1 LGLRQRKKTSY
12 YFGTTGNFYQYGRS
26 ATQVQLHKGQFLHN
40 LGLRG
45 DSLIIGMLDA
55 GFFKYTSLP
64 AFDSL
69 MAESRVLDTWDFVA
83 GETSVAEDNSHGMQC
98 LSVIAANIPEVF
110 VGTAPKASFYLY
122 RSEDDRTEKL
132 IEEFN
137 WVCAAERVDSAGG
150 DIISSSL
157 GYSVFDGGV
166 GNHSYADLNGD
177 STIAAL
183 GADMAAKKGILV
195 VSSAGNSGN
204 ESWKYINTP
213 ADGDSVLAVGAVDA
227 SGAVAS
233 FSSYGPAA
241 NGRIKP
247 EVASV
252 GAGTILQGANGA
264 VVTGNGTSFSAPN
277 IAGLAACLW
286 QGFREAT
293 NMEIIAALQQS
304 GSAAAT
310 PDNRI
315 GYGIPDMQK
324 AAGILL
330 KKYIQATLS
339 VSACKATLSWRSK
352 DVSGMQYVIERRDA
366 TETTFKEV
374 GIQQATG
381 ATWSNRNYIFTD
393 KLDGITGL
401 VQYRIK
407 TVLDT
412 AAATYYA
419 IYTDTIVG
427 SSNAVCNSRSRFS
440 MLPNPVQSSAVV
452 AFSFPEA
459 IPFFDLTII
468 NSLGQEIWQ
477 QTWSKPAGY
486 AHFSVPAEKLPPGKY
501 YLRITAGG
509 ALRSTLE
516 FLKL

>member
-1 LGLRQRKKTSY
+1 
-12 YFGTTGNFYQYGRS
+12 
-26 ATQVQLHKGQFLHN
+26 
-40 LGLRG
+40 
-45 DSLIIGMLDA
+45 
-55 GFFKYTSLP
+55 
-64 AFDSL
+64 
-69 MAESRVLDTWDFVA
+69 
-83 GETSVAEDNSHGMQC
+83 MQC
-98 LSVIAANIPEVF
+98 LSVIAANIPGAF

-122 RSEDDRTEKL
+122 RSEDDRSEKL

-137 WVCAAERVDSAGG
+137 WVCAAERLDSAGG

-177 STIAAL
+177 KTIAAR
-183 GADMAAKKGILV
+183 GADMAARKGILV
-195 VSSAGNSGN
+195 VASAGNSGN

-227 SGAVAS
+227 SGAVAA

-241 NGRIKP
+241 DGRIKP

-252 GAGTILQGANGA
+252 GVSTILQGANGA
-264 VVTGNGTSFSAPN
+264 VASGNGTSFSAPN

-293 NMEIIAALQQS
+293 NMEVIAALQQS
-304 GSAAAT
+304 GSAAGT
-310 PDNRI
+310 PNNRI

-324 AAGILL
+324 ATGILL
-330 KKYIQATLS
+330 KGYIKATLS
-339 VSACKATLSWRSK
+339 VSACKATINWRSK
-352 DVSGMQYVIERRDA
+352 DVRGMQYIIERRDA

-374 GIQQATG
+374 GTQLATG
-381 ATWSNRNYIFTD
+381 VTWGNRNYSFTD
-393 KLDGITGL
+393 RLDGISGL

-412 AAATYYA
+412 ASAAYYA

-427 SSNAVCNSRSRFS
+427 NSNADCNNISRYN
-440 MLPNPVQSSAVV
+440 MLPNPVQNSAVV

-459 IPFFDLTII
+459 IPILDLTII
-468 NSLGQEIWQ
+468 NSLGQQVWQ

-486 AHFSVPAEKLPPGKY
+486 ANFSLPTGKLLAGKY